1 MKRAYQMLD
10 LDCTHCA
17 ARMEVAIAKIDGVQ
31 SVRVSFLAQK
41 LTIEADEDRFDV
53 IMEEA
58 VKCVKNVDAGCEIV
72 F

>member
-10 LDCTHCA
+10 LDCMHCA
-17 ARMEVAIAKIDGVQ
+17 EKMETAIAKIDGVR

-41 LTIEADEDRFDV
+41 LTIEADDDRFDA

-72 F
+72 L